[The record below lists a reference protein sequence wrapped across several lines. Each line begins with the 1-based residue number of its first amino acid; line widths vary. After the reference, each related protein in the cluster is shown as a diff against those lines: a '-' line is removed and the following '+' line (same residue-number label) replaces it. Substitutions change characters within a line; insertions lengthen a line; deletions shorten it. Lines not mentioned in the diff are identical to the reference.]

1 MINDNLNRADKER
14 RTEAYNAVQE
24 ELKCAQT
31 TCKNIL
37 LWSRRLPIHA
47 HSGERT
53 KIKNMIGELVE
64 LSIAYDE
71 GKNQL

>member
-1 MINDNLNRADKER
+1 MDSKTLNTADKER
-14 RTEAYNAVQE
+14 RIQAYEAIQR

-37 LWSRRLPIHA
+37 MLSRRLPSYT

-71 GKNQL
+71 GKNTL